1 MPQGKELHMALKKL
15 GVPTEFIVYPGQP
28 HGIRNRRYQM
38 VKMQAEFYWFEKWIK
53 GREGWL
59 DWKAMLGTLKEE
71 KEKKED
77 CQEAEE

>member
-1 MPQGKELHMALKKL
+1 
-15 GVPTEFIVYPGQP
+15 
-28 HGIRNRRYQM
+28 M

-71 KEKKED
+71 KVKKED
-77 CQEAEE
+77 